1 MNLTHLAAFHA
12 VAEAGSVSAGA
23 ERLMVSQPA
32 VSKQVRALE
41 QSLGAA
47 LFDRLPKGVR
57 LTEAGRALA
66 AHARRLF
73 AEADAAERAVAELRG
88 LRRGRLAVGASM
100 TIGSYLM
107 PDVMAR
113 FHRQYPGVELHLE
126 IANSHDVQERLLEH
140 RLDVGLIEGFVE
152 SPDELEAEVFASDE
166 MVAVAPAGHPLTKR
180 KSVSARTFCR
190 EPFIARE
197 PGSGTRAVVERALAA
212 KGITVTPAMSIGGN
226 QAIKLAVAAGAG
238 VAIVSRLTIAQDLKL
253 GTLAVVRLSD
263 LTIRRPLY
271 RLHPRGRHVSPAVRA
286 FVESLMLGEADD
298 ARRETRRGPK
308 TRAATPPHLR
318 ASVHGQR

>member
-41 QSLGAA
+41 RSLGAT

-73 AEADAAERAVAELRG
+73 AEADAGERAVAELRG

-107 PDVMAR
+107 PAAFAR
-113 FHRQYPGVELHLE
+113 FHRHYPGVELHLE
-126 IANSHDVQERLLEH
+126 IANSHDVQQRLLEH
-140 RLDVGLIEGFVE
+140 RLDLGLIEGFVE
-152 SPDELEAEVFASDE
+152 SPELEAEEFAGDE
-166 MVAVAPAGHPLTKR
+166 MVAIAPAGHPLTKR
-180 KSVSARTFCR
+180 KSVSATTFCR
-190 EPFIARE
+190 EPFVARE

-212 KGITVTPAMSIGGN
+212 KGITVAPAMSLGGN

-238 VAIVSRLTIAQDLKL
+238 VAIVSRLTIAQDVAL
-253 GTLAVVRLSD
+253 GTLSVVPLTD

-271 RLHPRGRHVSPAVRA
+271 RLLPRGKHMSPAVRA
-286 FVESLMLGEADD
+286 FLDLL
-298 ARRETRRGPK
+298 
-308 TRAATPPHLR
+308 ATPKEGP
-318 ASVHGQR
+318 ASGTSSKRRVGK